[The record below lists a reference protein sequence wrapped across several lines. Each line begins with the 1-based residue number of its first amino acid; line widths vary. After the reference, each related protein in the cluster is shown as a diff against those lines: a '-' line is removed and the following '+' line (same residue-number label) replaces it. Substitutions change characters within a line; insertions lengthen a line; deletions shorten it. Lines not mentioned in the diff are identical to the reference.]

1 MRGCELQMDMENM
14 LKLLSE
20 NLTISFMEL
29 FDADESNAKARMVG
43 TAIQN
48 AINRTLQEL
57 GGK

>member
-1 MRGCELQMDMENM
+1 MDMENM